1 MTELWVAGGLAIG
14 FILGRRF
21 GSGRESVPA
30 ASPESPSRAA
40 IRLLDTLEDGIV
52 AVKADGILTLVN
64 TAGQAMLGVSR
75 DVTGRALVDLS
86 LGNEL
91 VLARTGPVDSD
102 DLSEMTLDDGRIV
115 AIRVQIRDDGSKIY
129 VLRDVTDIRRMD
141 AMRRDFVA
149 NVSHELRTPVSVVR
163 ANAETLLEGAL
174 EDEAVARDFVSAI
187 HRNAERL
194 SNLVS
199 DLLDLARIEAGT
211 LSTER
216 IPIDIERCTEQTISS
231 VRTLAES
238 KKIALHNQVPAATQ
252 CIGDPGSLEQIL
264 TNFIENAVKYGAE
277 DGNVWVRA
285 YLVTGQV
292 RIEVIDD
299 GAGVPSQHR
308 SRLFERF
315 YRVDTGRSRAVGGT
329 GLGLAIVKHLA
340 NGMGGQVGMEPN
352 HPHGSV
358 FWVSVPAVAEDKG

>member
-21 GSGRESVPA
+21 GSGRESVPS

-115 AIRVQIRDDGSKIY
+115 AIRVQIRDDGSRIY
-129 VLRDVTDIRRMD
+129 VLRDVTDIRLMD

-187 HRNAERL
+187 TEML
-194 SNLVS
+194 SGS
-199 DLLDLARIEAGT
+199 PT
-211 LSTER
+211 WS
-216 IPIDIERCTEQTISS
+216 
-231 VRTLAES
+231 RTS
-238 KKIALHNQVPAATQ
+238 WIW
-252 CIGDPGSLEQIL
+252 PGSRPEHSLLSGFRSTSSGVQSRRSGS
-264 TNFIENAVKYGAE
+264 YGRWRRARRLHCTTRCQPPLSASATRFPRADPHQLHRE
-277 DGNVWVRA
+277 RREVRRKRLGA
-285 YLVTGQV
+285 CVLGHWTG
-292 RIEVIDD
+292 
-299 GAGVPSQHR
+299 AHR
-308 SRLFERF
+308 GHR
-315 YRVDTGRSRAVGGT
+315 
-329 GLGLAIVKHLA
+329 
-340 NGMGGQVGMEPN
+340 
-352 HPHGSV
+352 
-358 FWVSVPAVAEDKG
+358 